1 MRHGCGGQ
9 YRRGGGVARYP
20 LDQLY
25 EEVAYIAYHFHWS
38 QRDVLELEHGDRR
51 RWIEEIDRINQRR
64 NDEEI
69 ERITQLR
76 GY

>member
-1 MRHGCGGQ
+1 VR
-9 YRRGGGVARYP
+9 
-20 LDQLY
+20 